1 MIFITAPIIIYNL
14 SIFIF
19 INSIILII
27 NNNIYI
33 IEWEIICSISNTI
46 KIQLI
51 IEWSS
56 IMYSSIV
63 IFISANVLKFSQEYI
78 KIDQNKNR
86 FTFIVLL
93 FVISINFLIFIP
105 NIITILIGWD
115 GLGATSFILI
125 IYYNNARSLR
135 AGILTIITNRLGDT
149 FILLA
154 IILIIDTGDWLLI
167 HTTTNNKYFL
177 IQCLRIT
184 IAATTKRAQIPFS
197 RWLPAAIAAPTPV
210 SALVHSST
218 LVTAGIFILYRFNYI
233 ISSSTTAQ
241 TTLTIIG
248 LLTALTIR
256 IRAIYENDIKKII
269 ALSTLRQLGLITLS
283 ISFNISILTF
293 FHIST
298 HAIFKALL
306 FITAGCLII
315 NNNHN
320 QDLRIYGQYSYT
332 RPVITSSILISLT
345 AIAGVPSISGYYSKH
360 LIIEWSYRTPINI
373 FIIFILLITILLTSI
388 YSLRLIL
395 FTTIIPALCPKI
407 FKHHVSYNNILS
419 LVIMTL
425 SRIFSGTILNWL
437 LPYYPTNYIIAQNI
451 NKLNSTYIIILTIT
465 ITTLIITSKKITY
478 TNLSLYKL
486 LSSLLFLTPISTQTF
501 TTPFIKF
508 STLTYKHLDQTWLE
522 KLTTIRHTNQLYNSR
537 LSLNTYIQPLSLKIL
552 PAGIVNRIIYNYT
565 NIKLHIYI

>member
-1 MIFITAPIIIYNL
+1 MIFIAAPIIICIL

-33 IEWEIICSISNTI
+33 IEWEIICFISSTI

-56 IMYSSIV
+56 IIYSSIV

-125 IYYNNARSLR
+125 IYYNNSRSLS

-154 IILIIDTGDWLLI
+154 IIFMIDTGDWLLI
-167 HTTTNNKYFL
+167 HNIINNKYFL
-177 IQCLRIT
+177 IQCLRIM
-184 IAATTKRAQIPFS
+184 IAATTKSAQIPFS

-233 ISSSTTAQ
+233 ISSSTTVQ

-248 LLTALTIR
+248 ILTALTTR

-283 ISFNISILTF
+283 ISFNMPILTF

-332 RPVITSSILISLT
+332 RPIITSSILISLA
-345 AIAGVPSISGYYSKH
+345 AITGVPSISGYYSKH

-373 FIIFILLITILLTSI
+373 FIIWILLITILLTSI

-395 FTTIIPALCPKI
+395 FTTIIPALYPKI
-407 FKHHVSYNNILS
+407 FKHYLSYNNILS
-419 LVIMTL
+419 LITITL
-425 SRIFSGTILNWL
+425 SRIISGTTLNWL
-437 LPYYPTNYIIAQNI
+437 LPHYPTNYTLAQNI
-451 NKLNSTYIIILTIT
+451 NKLNSNYIIILAIT
-465 ITTLIITSKKITY
+465 ITTLITIPRKITY

-486 LSSLLFLTPISTQTF
+486 LSSLLFLIPISAQTF
-501 TTPFIKF
+501 TTPFIKL
-508 STLTYKHLDQTWLE
+508 STLIYKHLDQSWLE
-522 KLTTIRHTNQLYNSR
+522 KLTTIGHTNQLYNSR
-537 LSLNTYIQPLSLKIL
+537 LSLNIYIQPLSLKIL
-552 PAGIVNRIIYNYT
+552 PVGLISKIIYNYS